1 MGGKRRRADCHLHK
15 VVIEGKGEDQ
25 ITERC
30 SVHDE
35 E

>member
-1 MGGKRRRADCHLHK
+1 VEREEELIVICIK